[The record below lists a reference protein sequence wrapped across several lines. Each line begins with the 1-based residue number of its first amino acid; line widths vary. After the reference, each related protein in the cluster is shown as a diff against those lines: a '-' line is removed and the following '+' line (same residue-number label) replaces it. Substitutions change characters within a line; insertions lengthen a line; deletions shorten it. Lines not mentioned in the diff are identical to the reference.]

1 MVYPATMESLSLNFQ
16 VPRSNGLAIVA
27 IWSHEFSGHSSEIL
41 VIHRQFLPYIL
52 IYMIG
57 FCVLLVIPLYQD
69 FSNQSSSVID
79 QWIRWQVDPLT
90 DVFSWLHL
98 TTSWPLLI
106 TFHYVQGKSFRTSDF
121 KLSLHDIQDSEAALL
136 WLLGLWGQV
145 HKTLGT
151 LRLNSYDLL
160 GHASW
165 CFHMCQDHLGD
176 GSICFHLCQD
186 DLGPG

>member
-1 MVYPATMESLSLNFQ
+1 MASLFVLHKKTEPIFEDFWWFYKPSPFK

-41 VIHRQFLPYIL
+41 VIHRKFVPYIL
-52 IYMIG
+52 IYIYIYIYDW
-57 FCVLLVIPLYQD
+57 VLCASCYSPVPTGD
-69 FSNQSSSVID
+69 FSSPVID

-90 DVFSWLHL
+90 DLFSWLHL

-106 TFHYVQGKSFRTSDF
+106 IFHYVQGKSFRTSDF

-151 LRLNSYDLL
+151 LRLNS
-160 GHASW
+160 
-165 CFHMCQDHLGD
+165 
-176 GSICFHLCQD
+176 
-186 DLGPG
+186 